1 GRGAQQE
8 LVHRGGAQRVRLQ
21 AQDVDLPPGERRAQG
36 GQRSRPVLH
45 RGPHPPQG
53 TLGARAAGIRFR
65 RFRWCVT
72 VTPCPPTPQ
81 QHPER
86 AGGGGRAPGGAALG
100 GGGRHIGH
108 VSAHA
113 TTVVAA
119 CFVITNVL

>member
-1 GRGAQQE
+1 F
-8 LVHRGGAQRVRLQ
+8 L
-21 AQDVDLPPGERRAQG
+21 
-36 GQRSRPVLH
+36 
-45 RGPHPPQG
+45 
-53 TLGARAAGIRFR
+53 
-65 RFRWCVT
+65 RFRWCGT
-72 VTPCPPTPQ
+72 GTPGPPTPQ

-119 CFVITNVL
+119 CFVITNVLWPVGKEFLCPDCGLRRPGPVTARSSPAPAASCTARCRPAPAADRKCVG